1 MPERSRRTQGP
12 ARPFEKSGR
21 VFARRFVPHPNSR
34 MSRSYTRRVLVAVG
48 IVFTLGVLLYFLQAV
63 AHALLLVFAGLLLGV
78 FLDGLALVLRRY
90 ARLPRG
96 VGLAV
101 AVLGIVGF
109 LAGAAW
115 LLGPRVAEQY
125 SQLVER
131 IPGSVEQLRDT
142 LAQYRWGK
150 VLLSQLPAGGRGAS
164 SYLSAGNVLGRVTGV
179 FSTAL
184 GMLTNVLIAIV
195 IGVFLA
201 INPHIYANGLA
212 HLFPKKWRE
221 RAHEVFAA
229 EARGLR
235 WWIVGQLC
243 SMGVVGILTGL
254 GLWLVGMPLVFALGF
269 IAGLFSFVPY
279 AGPIASAVPGL
290 LVGLTTPSVSAL
302 VVAGVYLGVQ
312 LLESVVITPPIQQRV
327 VSLPP
332 ALLVIVQLLGGIL
345 AGLLGVLVAT
355 PFTVAVIILVQ
366 TVYIE
371 DILGDHRVEVMGE

>member
-1 MPERSRRTQGP
+1 
-12 ARPFEKSGR
+12 
-21 VFARRFVPHPNSR
+21 

-63 AHALLLVFAGLLLGV
+63 GHALLLVFAGLLLGV

-184 GMLTNVLIAIV
+184 GILTNVLIAIV